1 MADTFNQ
8 NDHDTLIRL
17 AAQVDAHLQRES
29 EVARATLSEIGKIS
43 TKLDQL
49 YEASI
54 EQRRDIK
61 DMQTRQRNDDLRIAT
76 LEQQV
81 ESLQDAADKQHA
93 IAEAFAKAS
102 DRNTKQW
109 SVASGL
115 IVFLISNGHTILAWL
130 GRIFSTP

>member
-1 MADTFNQ
+1 M
-8 NDHDTLIRL
+8 
-17 AAQVDAHLQRES
+17 
-29 EVARATLSEIGKIS
+29 ARATLSEVGKIS
-43 TKLDQL
+43 GKLDQL

-81 ESLQDAADKQHA
+81 ESLEDTADKQLA

-102 DRNTKQW
+102 DRRAKQW

-115 IVFLISNGHTILAWL
+115 IVFLISNGSSVLSWL
-130 GRIFSTP
+130 GRIFTITP